1 MTIWN
6 LGSIN
11 IDHIYQLATLPKP
24 GETLSAKTLGYG
36 LGGKG
41 ANQSVAAA
49 RAGARTVHLG
59 AMGPGD
65 DWVLDRLR
73 DAGIDTSHI
82 RRLPDQPTGHA
93 IILVDAEAEN
103 AIIIYAGAN
112 RALNFGDAT
121 WSAMQPGDLLLL
133 QNETN
138 QQVEAAQAARERG
151 LRTIVSAAPFD
162 SAAVRVLLPHTSILA
177 LNEGEAAQLAA
188 EIGEDLPIDG
198 LLVTRGAKGAQ
209 YRDLT
214 TGAVH
219 DQPAFPVTPVDTTG
233 AGDCFAGYFA
243 AGLDAGL
250 PIPEALR
257 RASAAAAIKVTR
269 PGAGDAVPLASEVDE
284 FLASQP

>member
-1 MTIWN
+1 M
-6 LGSIN
+6 GSIN

-162 SAAVRVLLPHTSILA
+162 SAAVRALLPHTSILA

>member
-162 SAAVRVLLPHTSILA
+162 SAAVRALLPHTSILA
-177 LNEGEAAQLAA
+177 LNEGEAAQLTA

>member
-162 SAAVRVLLPHTSILA
+162 SAAVRALLPHTSILA